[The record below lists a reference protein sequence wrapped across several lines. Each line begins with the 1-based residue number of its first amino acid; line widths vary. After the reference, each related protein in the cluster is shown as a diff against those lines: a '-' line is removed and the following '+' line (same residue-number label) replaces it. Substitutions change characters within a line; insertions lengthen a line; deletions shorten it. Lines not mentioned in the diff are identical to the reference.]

1 MLTLMSFIIDLLLT
15 HWQLG
20 LGLKGMGNNVEYEYA
35 LSLSWTEART
45 EQGYESH

>member
-20 LGLKGMGNNVEYEYA
+20 LGLKGMGNDVEY
-35 LSLSWTEART
+35 L
-45 EQGYESH
+45 